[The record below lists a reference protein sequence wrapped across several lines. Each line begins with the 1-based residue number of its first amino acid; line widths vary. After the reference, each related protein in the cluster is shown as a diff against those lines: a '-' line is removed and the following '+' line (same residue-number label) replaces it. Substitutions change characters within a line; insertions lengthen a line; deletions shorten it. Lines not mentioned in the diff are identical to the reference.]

1 MAFLEAK
8 PCEIVTYRDSDRP
21 ARMIVRSI
29 RAKSSA
35 TYRTDATSHPVQ
47 AKVVIHSYKKVANA
61 EGKKLKLNI
70 KEKGTT
76 AKKGVPTLDMKVAEE
91 RQGT

>member
-8 PCEIVTYRDSDRP
+8 PCEIVTYRDSDHP

-35 TYRTDATSHPVQ
+35 TYRTDASSHPVQ
-47 AKVVIHSYKKVANA
+47 AKVVVIHSYKKIANA

-70 KEKGTT
+70 DLGISKRNTIK
-76 AKKGVPTLDMKVAEE
+76 
-91 RQGT
+91 